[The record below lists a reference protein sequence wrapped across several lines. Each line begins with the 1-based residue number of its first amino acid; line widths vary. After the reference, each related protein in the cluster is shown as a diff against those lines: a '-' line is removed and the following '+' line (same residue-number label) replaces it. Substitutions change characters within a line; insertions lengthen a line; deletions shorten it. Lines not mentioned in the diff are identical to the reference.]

1 MKTKEE
7 FRSFLDSLGYASK
20 DEQNLNEITDW
31 QLIISQYL
39 GTKINIPIVKRKNM
53 EKIEM
58 TVNIGVD
65 EKVSAV
71 FDNKAI
77 LNEWDTI
84 KNYPNPTNIVLIRNP
99 KLTKEKPQKILSIQ
113 VYRNLYGDVS
123 EQTLIDGMDYMIKSV
138 SSVFS
143 FLRKNAK
150 VKNVKTDSGVTQGT
164 G

>member
-7 FRSFLDSLGYASK
+7 FRNFLDSIGYASR
-20 DEQNLNEITDW
+20 DAQNLKENTEW
-31 QLIISQYL
+31 QLTISQYS
-39 GTKINIPIVKRKNM
+39 GTQINIPIVKRENM

-58 TVNIGVD
+58 TINIGFD

-71 FDNKAI
+71 FDNKDI

-99 KLTKEKPQKILSIQ
+99 KPTKEKPQKILAIQ
-113 VYRNLYGDVS
+113 VYRNLYSDVS
-123 EQTLIDGMDYMIKSV
+123 EQTLIDGMDSMVKSV
-138 SSVFS
+138 ASVFS

-150 VKNVKTDSGVTQGT
+150 LKNVKTDSGVTQGT